1 MDLEPKLR
9 LALKNLQESNGD
21 LIKAQRNIEWVANN
35 YKSPLSRDIISDDTI
50 NKIRKQILT
59 LIAKLE
65 NEIR

>member
-35 YKSPLSRDIISDDTI
+35 YKSPLSRDIINDDTI